1 MTLISQ
7 TNEDTI
13 MVIRTC
19 FSNQFLETWMEHVG
33 AYCKA
38 LEGDEQKNFLR
49 KSEHEW
55 HCLHSRVQL
64 TLSHIDTLSVSACQH
79 RVDRSKMTNMLI
91 LLVVGTLIKALH
103 EQRVVNLGGQVRET
117 SPEK

>member
-1 MTLISQ
+1 
-7 TNEDTI
+7 
-13 MVIRTC
+13 
-19 FSNQFLETWMEHVG
+19 MEHVG

-38 LEGDEQKNFLR
+38 LEGDEQKNLLR

-55 HCLHSRVQL
+55 HCSRSRVQL
-64 TLSHIDTLSVSACQH
+64 TLSRIDTLSVSTCQR

-91 LLVVGTLIKALH
+91 LLVVGTLIKAPH